1 MSLMIENVSF
11 QYPNGKEILKDI
23 SFSLLPQERVGLIA
37 PSGYGKSTLAN
48 ILAGNYQP
56 GQGTVTCVVPGQ
68 EKSPYYPIQLI
79 HQHPEKVF
87 NPKWRMKKVL
97 QELGKDFSA
106 EIVEGLGIKTEWL
119 NRYPHELSGGEL
131 QRFSVARVLATEA
144 NYLIADE
151 ISTMLD
157 VVTQA
162 EIWHFIMKFIEEREI
177 GLLVMSHNPKL
188 LEKICTRKLDL
199 AEINHL

>member
-56 GQGTVTCVVPGQ
+56 SQGTVTCVVPGQ

>member
-1 MSLMIENVSF
+1 MSLIVEKISF
-11 QYPNGKEILKDI
+11 QYPNGKEILKDV
-23 SFSLLPQERVGLIA
+23 SFSVFPRERVGLIA

-56 GQGTVTCVVPGQ
+56 SQGEINCGVPMHAKKQ
-68 EKSPYYPIQLI
+68 CYPIQLI

-87 NPKWRMKKVL
+87 NPKWKMKKIL
-97 QELGKDFSA
+97 QELGKDFPT
-106 EIVEGLGIKTEWL
+106 EIMEGLGIKMAWL

-162 EIWHFIMKFIEEREI
+162 EIWHFIMNFIEKREM

-199 AEINHL
+199 VEVNQL

>member
-1 MSLMIENVSF
+1 MSLIVEGISF
-11 QYPNGKEILKDI
+11 QYPNGQELLKNI
-23 SFSLLPQERVGLIA
+23 SFSLLPEERVGLIA

-56 GQGTVTCVVPGQ
+56 SQGNVTCVVSNRA
-68 EKSPYYPIQLI
+68 KNPYYPVQLI

-106 EIVEGLGIKTEWL
+106 EIMEGLGIKAEWL

-144 NYLIADE
+144 NYFIADE

-162 EIWHFIMKFIEEREI
+162 EIWHFILEFTKKREI

-188 LEKICTRKLDL
+188 LEQICTRKIDL
-199 AEINHL
+199 AEINQL